1 MWANVIKRAVGIKSN
16 DTIDQPKAAQHTLEL
31 IGLLEESKFFL
42 CYHRLL
48 DEMERI
54 SSETKEYFGGDS
66 VTMQATT
73 QQFFF
78 EYLIAQHILKDP
90 RSFAV
95 NFGRKIG
102 GIHSGCVA
110 TVCYD
115 GTNDKYFIKTHHMG
129 RTKSSKSKSALPP
142 GT

>member
-1 MWANVIKRAVGIKSN
+1 MVKRAADIKSK
-16 DTIDQPKAAQHTLEL
+16 DTMDQPKAAQHTLEL
-31 IGLLEESKFFL
+31 IELLEESKFFL

-54 SSETKEYFGGDS
+54 SRETKEYFGGDS
-66 VTMQATT
+66 TTMEVATR
-73 QQFFF
+73 QYFFDWLTAH
-78 EYLIAQHILKDP
+78 EYLKES
-90 RSFAV
+90 RSFDV

-102 GIHSGCVA
+102 GIHSGCIA

-115 GTNDKYFIKTHHMG
+115 GTNDMYFIKTHHM
-129 RTKSSKSKSALPP
+129 RPTKSSSKSTFPP